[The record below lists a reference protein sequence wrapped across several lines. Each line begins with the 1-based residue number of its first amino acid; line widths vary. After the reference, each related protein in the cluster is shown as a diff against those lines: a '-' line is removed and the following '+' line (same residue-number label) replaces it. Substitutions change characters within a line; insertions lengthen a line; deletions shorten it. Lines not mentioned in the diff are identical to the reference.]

1 VTATRRTS
9 IVVGAGLAGLTAA
22 YRLQQAG
29 WDVKVLERGPV
40 VGGRVQTITK
50 GGYLIDTG
58 AGALF
63 EGFGDYMQLASE
75 LSLGDDLVVSSNTVA
90 TVRSGVLHHLDV
102 TRPIRSGVTTR
113 LISLRSK
120 LLAFRLAYDIARLR
134 RVLDYNDLSRAAAHD
149 TESAGE
155 YCRRRL
161 NAELD
166 AYVCEPML
174 RGLVLTTSDNVSKL
188 EFLSGLSNLFNGRLH
203 NLRGG
208 LNRFPQALA
217 SRLDVRLGSEATGI
231 VDEGDGVRVTWTSE
245 GREST
250 ERCDGCVVAVPLHT
264 AAALCRGQ
272 ASVLDPLNRVL
283 TYSKGLVVHLG
294 LREAPPT
301 PASVVQIPRS
311 ESATIA
317 LLLLDHNKAP
327 DRTPGGHGLVSALWD
342 QDEGERV
349 RHLSDDAIVKLT
361 VAEVERIFP
370 GTEAVLDMTHVSRW
384 DEVVPFTRPGCFKA
398 QRAFKQAVD
407 RSDRIQ
413 FAGDFLSTGGQNTAV
428 HYGNL
433 AARNLSGHAARTSVT
448 S

>member
-1 VTATRRTS
+1 MAAQRSAV
-9 IVVGAGLAGLTAA
+9 VVGAGLAGLTAA

-50 GGYLIDTG
+50 DDYLIDTG

-63 EGFGDYMQLASE
+63 EGFGEYMQLASE
-75 LSLGDDLVVSSNTVA
+75 LGLGDDLVLSSNTVA

-102 TRPIRSGVTTR
+102 TRPVRSGLATR

-120 LLAFRLAYDIARLR
+120 LLALRLGYDIARLR
-134 RVLDYNDLSRAAAHD
+134 QLLDYNDLSRAADHD
-149 TESAGE
+149 TESARD

-166 AYVCEPML
+166 AYLCEPML

-188 EFLSGLSNLFNGRLH
+188 EFLSGLSNLFNGRLY
-203 NLRGG
+203 NLKGG

-217 SRLDVRLGSEATGI
+217 SRLDVRLGSEATEI
-231 VDEGDGVRVTWTSE
+231 TDEGDGVLVTWKSE
-245 GREST
+245 GT
-250 ERCDGCVVAVPLHT
+250 ERTEHCDGCVVAVPLHT
-264 AAALCRGQ
+264 AAHVCPGY
-272 ASVLDPLNRVL
+272 ASTLNPLNRVL

-294 LREAPPT
+294 LREAPAT

-317 LLLLDHNKAP
+317 ILLLDHNKAP
-327 DRTPGGHGLVSALWD
+327 DRAPQGHGLISALWD
-342 QDEGERV
+342 EEAGERV
-349 RHLSDDAIVKLT
+349 RDLSDDAIVKLT
-361 VAEVERIFP
+361 VSEVENIFP
-370 GTEAVLDMTHVSRW
+370 GSEANVEMTHISRW

-398 QRAFKQAVD
+398 QRTFKDAVD
-407 RSDRIQ
+407 PSGPIQ

-433 AARNLSGHAARTSVT
+433 AARNLSGHMARASVAT
-448 S
+448 